1 MSKIL
6 VGQVKVIGLQDATY
20 DLVLDSD
27 TLHVAMLF
35 GGKVPLPI
43 LTTAQVVNAGNN
55 LWIEDI
61 VSGAQSR
68 FNAVYSF
75 GGEKVWEVRMT
86 VETFNQVPLSLTV
99 TYRYAGEGKWTPTT
113 VIRKI

>member
-27 TLHVAMLF
+27 TLRVAMLF

-43 LTTAQVVNAGNN
+43 LTTAKLSMLAITCGSRICFGSSFPIQCGLQFRRRKSVGSENDSGNFQQGSFV
-55 LWIEDI
+55 IEDCL
-61 VSGAQSR
+61 
-68 FNAVYSF
+68 
-75 GGEKVWEVRMT
+75 
-86 VETFNQVPLSLTV
+86 PLC
-99 TYRYAGEGKWTPTT
+99 W
-113 VIRKI
+113 

>member
-27 TLHVAMLF
+27 TLRVAMLF

-61 VSGAQSR
+61 VSGAHFRSEI
-68 FNAVYSF
+68 S
-75 GGEKVWEVRMT
+75 
-86 VETFNQVPLSLTV
+86 
-99 TYRYAGEGKWTPTT
+99 
-113 VIRKI
+113 